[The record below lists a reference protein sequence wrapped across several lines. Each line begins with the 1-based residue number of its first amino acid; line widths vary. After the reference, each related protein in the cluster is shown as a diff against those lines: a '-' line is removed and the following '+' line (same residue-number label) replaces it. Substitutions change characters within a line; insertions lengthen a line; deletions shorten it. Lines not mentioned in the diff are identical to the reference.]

1 MKIFCVGRNYLDH
14 AKELGNEVPDE
25 PVVFLKPKSALLQQQ
40 NPFYYPEF
48 TNELHYEAELV
59 LRIAKNGKYIQER
72 HAAKYYNGITV
83 GIDFTAR
90 DIQRQLQEKKLPWE
104 KAKAWDNSAVVGK
117 FMDIS
122 PDFNPGDIN
131 FCLYK
136 NKELVQQGNS
146 GKMLFNFAQ
155 IISNISNYF
164 SLNIGDLIFTG
175 TPAGVGECVVGD
187 VLEGF
192 IENESLLEL
201 EVKYASTHCIH
212 SHLPMQ
218 MTFFMLASVILRTI
232 VCI

>member
-25 PVVFLKPKSALLQQQ
+25 PVIFLKPKSALLQPHM
-40 NPFYYPEF
+40 PFYYPEF

-59 LRIAKNGKYIQER
+59 LRVSKNGKYIQER
-72 HAAKYYNGITV
+72 HASNYYNAITI

-90 DIQRQLQEKKLPWE
+90 DVQRQLQEKRLPWE

-117 FMDIS
+117 FIDI
-122 PDFNPGDIN
+122 PANFDPEDVN

-146 GKMLFNFAQ
+146 GQMIFSFNQ
-155 IISNISNYF
+155 IISNISQYF

-192 IENESLLEL
+192 IEDDSLLEM
-201 EVKYASTHCIH
+201 EVK
-212 SHLPMQ
+212 
-218 MTFFMLASVILRTI
+218 
-232 VCI
+232 